1 MAENKVV
8 FGWQDNPEIGVA
20 LDKIAQDQGTSRSD
34 LIRMIVRDKI
44 KAVADSRGE

>member
-20 LDKIAQDQGTSRSD
+20 IDKIAQEQGKSRSD
-34 LIRMIVRDKI
+34 VIRLIVRDKI
-44 KAVADSRGE
+44 KAAADSRGA